1 MEGQIASP
9 ASGSN
14 VNTEQAGGRT
24 SSLLLFGWMCLPVR
38 GLRVSSL
45 LWGPLKL
52 SSISGGYVSDRIL
65 IYALQTLSGPDIF
78 LWVHQCPSKVIY
90 LNMAPRLLETFQ
102 LA

>member
-1 MEGQIASP
+1 MDVPTCKKAEGFQPPVGTTEAV
-9 ASGSN
+9 SN
-14 VNTEQAGGRT
+14 
-24 SSLLLFGWMCLPVR
+24 
-38 GLRVSSL
+38 
-45 LWGPLKL
+45 
-52 SSISGGYVSDRIL
+52 ISGGYVSDRIL